1 MSGFSKVFE
10 ILNLK
15 FGYLGNY
22 GSCKIDSH
30 RQRHFK
36 KKSSEA
42 LKGAEKCL
50 EVSKRDLSI
59 EKMML
64 KVKNLTL
71 QEKIRKYYYMFLK
84 CFLQYCFFRY
94 CTKLK
99 MGFLKKNKSKQ
110 LEIFRECSLT
120 IT

>member
-1 MSGFSKVFE
+1 MLRGVKKGFINRENDVEGEESYSSG
-10 ILNLK
+10 
-15 FGYLGNY
+15 
-22 GSCKIDSH
+22 KI
-30 RQRHFK
+30 K
-36 KKSSEA
+36 
-42 LKGAEKCL
+42 
-50 EVSKRDLSI
+50 
-59 EKMML
+59 
-64 KVKNLTL
+64 
-71 QEKIRKYYYMFLK
+71 KYYYMFLK